1 MTPVIAAVVELALEL
16 ANSVFGIVRD
26 AQASDAEK
34 IARISALK
42 AVGVPAARRA
52 VESAP

>member
-1 MTPVIAAVVELALEL
+1 MTPVVAAVVELALEL
-16 ANSVFGIVRD
+16 ASEVLGIVRD

-34 IARISALK
+34 VARIAALK
-42 AVGVPAARRA
+42 VVDVPSARKA